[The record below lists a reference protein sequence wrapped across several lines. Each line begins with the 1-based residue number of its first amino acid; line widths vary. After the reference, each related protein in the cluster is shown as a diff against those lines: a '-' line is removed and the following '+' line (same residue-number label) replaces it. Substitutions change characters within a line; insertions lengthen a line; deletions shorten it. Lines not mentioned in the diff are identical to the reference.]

1 MRIHVTDIE
10 WEIDEHNLLGVQSH
24 TGERWG
30 DLYSDA
36 ERELDGLPT
45 EMDIFV
51 DGEVDLDDLYMQI
64 ELQAFAFYCS
74 CTNYVIDDI
83 GGFSEGNIKL
93 KFRNRV
99 YGNIEE
105 WNIHEVLE
113 EINRDRSEE
122 WTDYDESDWLEGLDM
137 TDYDLILN

>member
-36 ERELDGLPT
+36 ERELDELPT
-45 EMDIFV
+45 EM
-51 DGEVDLDDLYMQI
+51 EVIVRAKDDFDDVSFQI
-64 ELQAFAFYCS
+64 ESQANSLYCS
-74 CTNYVIDDI
+74 CTNYAIDDI
-83 GGFSEGNIKL
+83 NGFSEGDIKL

-99 YGNIEE
+99 YGNVEE
-105 WNIHEVLE
+105 WNVHEVLE

-122 WTDYDESDWLEGLDM
+122 WTDYDESDWLDGLDM
-137 TDYDLILN
+137 TDYDLILK